1 MRVCPCSTA
10 AAAQNLRRGGLSR
23 LRAAFSVRGRLF
35 AFAGS
40 FFACGLRALAR
51 RASERERGRTPGRE
65 RADGGCVRAICR
77 LAAGCRVRVG
87 GRRAEECRVR
97 AICRRAEECRVRAIC
112 RRAKRF
118 RSRHENSSW
127 FFEKFHQII
136 KKIFKKPID
145 KPQKCAIIKV
155 PKGKKSQTTSPRY
168 NSNSRSTRVSLLP
181 KTKNYGGFH
190 R

>member
-23 LRAAFSVRGRLF
+23 LRAAF
-35 AFAGS
+35 
-40 FFACGLRALAR
+40 LRAGCGRSQGR
-51 RASERERGRTPGRE
+51 RPKGRGRTPDRE

-97 AICRRAEECRVRAIC
+97 VIC

>member
-1 MRVCPCSTA
+1 M
-10 AAAQNLRRGGLSR
+10 QHGRRGAKLAPRR
-23 LRAAFSVRGRLF
+23 LFAFAGSFFCARAAFRVCGRLF

-40 FFACGLRALAR
+40 FFACGLRAPEM
-51 RASERERGRTPGRE
+51 RASARERGRTPGRE
-65 RADGGCVRAICR
+65 RADGGRVRAICR
-77 LAAGCRVRVG
+77 LADGCRVRVG

-97 AICRRAEECRVRAIC
+97 AGG

-145 KPQKCAIIKV
+145 KPQKYAIIKV
-155 PKGKKSQTTSPRY
+155 PEGKKSQTSSPRY

>member
-23 LRAAFSVRGRLF
+23 LRAAFSVRGRPF
-35 AFAGS
+35 AFAGGRS
-40 FFACGLRALAR
+40 QGR
-51 RASERERGRTPGRE
+51 RPKGRGRTPDRE
-65 RADGGCVRAICR
+65 RADGGYVRAGGR
-77 LAAGCRVRVG
+77 LADGCRVRVD

-97 AICRRAEECRVRAIC
+97 AICRRAEECRVRAGG